1 MALYGQQKQQQ
12 QHQCTTTK
20 TARPPYNRG
29 GIGRLFWGFV
39 VAFPLDGV
47 PKNSSS
53 LTLPQ
58 IRSKNQQLHAGLDI
72 GPCVGGNVGQIEWKG
87 IKLLEGFVLQ

>member
-1 MALYGQQKQQQ
+1 MVSKSSSSSINVLQLKLLVLLITGA
-12 QHQCTTTK
+12 
-20 TARPPYNRG
+20 AS
-29 GIGRLFWGFV
+29 GRLFWGFV

-58 IRSKNQQLHAGLDI
+58 IRNKNQQLHAALDI
-72 GPCVGGNVGQIEWKG
+72 GQCVGGNVGQIEWKG
-87 IKLLEGFVLQ
+87 IKLFEGFVLQ

>member
-1 MALYGQQKQQQ
+1 MVSKSSSSSINVLQLKLLVLLITVAS
-12 QHQCTTTK
+12 
-20 TARPPYNRG
+20 
-29 GIGRLFWGFV
+29 GRLFWGFV

-58 IRSKNQQLHAGLDI
+58 IRNKNQQLHAALDI
-72 GPCVGGNVGQIEWKG
+72 GQCVGGNVGQIEWKG
-87 IKLLEGFVLQ
+87 IKLFEGFVLQ

>member
-1 MALYGQQKQQQ
+1 MVSRSSSSSINVLQLILLALVLLI
-12 QHQCTTTK
+12 TV
-20 TARPPYNRG
+20 AS
-29 GIGRLFWGFV
+29 GRLFWGFV

-58 IRSKNQQLHAGLDI
+58 IRNKNQQLHAALDI

-87 IKLLEGFVLQ
+87 IKLFEGFVLQ